1 MYTCGKDPR
10 SSGES
15 KANCGKMLITHE
27 APLRSPYQV
36 AVTHVLCAKF
46 NKHRYSNTNMNR
58 NIKVTTCLPN
68 HNIVQRGQPYVH
80 HLSSKLAAADWGERI
95 RLVYH
100 LLRNDVLPVGQT
112 YAEHAVSA
120 KMPAAAADTALRAYT
135 VPAADTSPA
144 FAGAPAAAAD
154 MAPASAASAP
164 HHTGPLRPP
173 YTAHDSDSYSA
184 TAESAADTAPA
195 SVVAPAAVDT
205 ASASLAP
212 AADSDTAPASVAPAA
227 DADTAPV
234 ASVADVIRV
243 PAAAR
248 AAADTAPVTGVPAV
262 ETVLATAEPPV
273 DDIHPAT
280 VVLAV

>member
-1 MYTCGKDPR
+1 M
-10 SSGES
+10 
-15 KANCGKMLITHE
+15 
-27 APLRSPYQV
+27 
-36 AVTHVLCAKF
+36 
-46 NKHRYSNTNMNR
+46 NK

-80 HLSSKLAAADWGERI
+80 NLSSRLAAADWGERI

-120 KMPAAAADTALRAYT
+120 KMPAAAAADTALRAYT

-144 FAGAPAAAAD
+144 FAGAPAAAD
-154 MAPASAASAP
+154 MAPASAAPAP
-164 HHTGPLRPP
+164 HHTGPPRPP
-173 YTAHDSDSYSA
+173 YTAHDSDSYPA
-184 TAESAADTAPA
+184 TAESVADT
-195 SVVAPAAVDT
+195 SVAAPAAADT

>member
-1 MYTCGKDPR
+1 
-10 SSGES
+10 
-15 KANCGKMLITHE
+15 ML
-27 APLRSPYQV
+27 
-36 AVTHVLCAKF
+36 
-46 NKHRYSNTNMNR
+46 NMQFLQR
-58 NIKVTTCLPN
+58 CLLLLLLILPS
-68 HNIVQRGQPYVH
+68 VH
-80 HLSSKLAAADWGERI
+80 I
-95 RLVYH
+95 QCRLLILPPH
-100 LLRNDVLPVGQT
+100 LLGRLLLLLIWHLHLRRQLLIILVLFVL
-112 YAEHAVSA
+112 HIRR
-120 KMPAAAADTALRAYT
+120 MILID
-135 VPAADTSPA
+135 
-144 FAGAPAAAAD
+144 
-154 MAPASAASAP
+154 
-164 HHTGPLRPP
+164 
-173 YTAHDSDSYSA
+173 
-184 TAESAADTAPA
+184 
-195 SVVAPAAVDT
+195 VDT